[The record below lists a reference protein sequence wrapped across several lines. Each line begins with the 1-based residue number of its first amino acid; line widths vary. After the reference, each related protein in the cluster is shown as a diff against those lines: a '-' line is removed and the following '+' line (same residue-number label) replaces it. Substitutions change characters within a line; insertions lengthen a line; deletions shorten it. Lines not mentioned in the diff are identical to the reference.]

1 MSEETINQRMRK
13 LREQLDWNWQ
23 KLGKLAQ

>member
-23 KLGKLAQ
+23 KLGRLAQ